1 MAAPT
6 SSSSGDRA
14 PSRRNGRAWA
24 SLATGLLSVATLPVA
39 IGISQLLEEV
49 ELLDAAAAIP
59 LGAALGIAA
68 LVLARGARRQIERTI
83 GRVGGRTPARFGRL
97 LGVLGLCLAVSG
109 AIAVASY
116 YALSQWAD

>member
-1 MAAPT
+1 M
-6 SSSSGDRA
+6 
-14 PSRRNGRAWA
+14 
-24 SLATGLLSVATLPVA
+24 ATGLLSVATLPVA
-39 IGISQLLEEV
+39 IGIAQVLEEV

-59 LGAALGIAA
+59 LGAAFGIAA

-83 GRVGGRTPARFGRL
+83 GRVGGRAPARFGRV

-116 YALSQWAD
+116 YALSRWAD